1 MSFQTFIS
9 SEALAQHLDDAEWKI
24 FDCRFFLSDPKR
36 GERVYKEGHIPGALY
51 ADLDEDLAGPKTPQ
65 TGRHPLPEP
74 KRFMQWLGDNGVD
87 RTVQVVAY
95 DDSGGATAGRLW
107 WLLRWLGHDSVA
119 VLDGGWPAWQQG
131 GFPISTEIT
140 VPAPRVFKGTPNDD
154 MYVTTAQLEDELS
167 EVLLI
172 DARGAPR
179 FRGDKEPIDPVAG
192 HIPGA
197 INVPFAGNLVDN
209 DRIASP
215 RALKARFDEITAGS
229 SKPVVHMCGSGVS
242 ACLNLLAMEHA
253 GKTGSKLYVGSWS
266 EWVADR
272 ERPVAT
278 GAE

>member
-1 MSFQTFIS
+1 M
-9 SEALAQHLDDAEWKI
+9 
-24 FDCRFFLSDPKR
+24 
-36 GERVYKEGHIPGALY
+36 
-51 ADLDEDLAGPKTPQ
+51 
-65 TGRHPLPEP
+65 
-74 KRFMQWLGDNGVD
+74 
-87 RTVQVVAY
+87 
-95 DDSGGATAGRLW
+95 
-107 WLLRWLGHDSVA
+107 
-119 VLDGGWPAWQQG
+119 
-131 GFPISTEIT
+131 
-140 VPAPRVFKGTPNDD
+140 PAPRVFKGTPNDD